1 MTVTVEIPMALP
13 SAGNLHEHWRHR
25 HQRIKAQRA
34 ATLLALR
41 CHDSGT
47 LGRGVTHALGLRA
60 VTSDR
65 TWIVPLD
72 GMTVTLTRVS
82 PRKLDS
88 DNLAFAFKGIR
99 DEVAAY
105 FGIDDADPRIR
116 WEYAQAKGKAAVR
129 IAFDVVTES
138 GAVR

>member
-1 MTVTVEIPMALP
+1 VTVAVEIPMALP
-13 SAGNLHEHWRHR
+13 SAGNLHEHWRKR

-41 CHDSGT
+41 SHDSGT
-47 LGRGVTHALGLRA
+47 LGRGVITALRLRA
-60 VTSDR
+60 LADGR
-65 TWIVPLD
+65 GWLVPLD
-72 GMTVTLTRVS
+72 GLTVTLTRVS

-105 FGIDDADPRIR
+105 FGVDDADPRIV
-116 WEYAQAKGKAAVR
+116 WMYAQAKGPACVR
-129 IAFDVVTES
+129 IAFALE
-138 GAVR
+138 AR